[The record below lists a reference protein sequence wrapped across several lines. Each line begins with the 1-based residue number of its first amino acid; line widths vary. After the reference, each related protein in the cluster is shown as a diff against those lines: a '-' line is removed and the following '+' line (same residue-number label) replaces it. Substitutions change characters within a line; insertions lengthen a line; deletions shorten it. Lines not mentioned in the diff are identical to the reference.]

1 MFAFMLGITYRQND
15 LIRTMVL
22 FKSLLKVCN
31 RSMVTCGL
39 FGEKELIELF
49 SDCSAVVAVNS
60 GRPSV
65 HKSNKFVEI
74 IVMLW

>member
-31 RSMVTCGL
+31 RSMVT
-39 FGEKELIELF
+39 
-49 SDCSAVVAVNS
+49 
-60 GRPSV
+60 
-65 HKSNKFVEI
+65 
-74 IVMLW
+74 